1 MRTLNP
7 QQFATA
13 KIRIEN
19 LMFDLQYGSASGNVF
34 GNSGQGG
41 PVVSQNSGQFL
52 QRGSSFP
59 EGSYTQATQIP
70 RPSVSTY
77 DYDEH
82 TILPL
87 N

>member
-1 MRTLNP
+1 MNP

-19 LMFDLQYGSASGNVF
+19 LMFDLQFGSGAANVCV
-34 GNSGQGG
+34 NAGQGG
-41 PVVSQNSGQFL
+41 SVMSQNTGQFL
-52 QRGSSFP
+52 QRGGSFP
-59 EGSYTQATQIP
+59 EGNYPQATQIQ